1 MTTLGDGLYTIRKAP
16 ELATLQSVKPGTD
29 VVLRPAS
36 DDPREFPD
44 QRWVVKKTPN
54 GTHTI
59 VNRENSLSFEGK
71 PERHTRVR
79 GYPNHPPR
87 EWVLYKAAEP
97 NTYFVVVPGGPVDG
111 KELAFDRSPLLIIP
125 PFTELTY
132 LNVEDQ
138 EQAWEFDLIVF

>member
-44 QRWVVKKTPN
+44 QRVGSFPTPIHKFVLTTFFPCVQWVVKKTPN

-97 NTYFVVVPGGPVDG
+97 NTY
-111 KELAFDRSPLLIIP
+111 L
-125 PFTELTY
+125 
-132 LNVEDQ
+132 
-138 EQAWEFDLIVF
+138 